1 MDNDS
6 DTIDTSAHATVEV
19 AAWSFS
25 FRVNGQVPNYRGT
38 ERPVYC
44 VKAAG
49 TTLVDAQER
58 ARQLTARLTDID
70 ADTLALEGP
79 PRPENAM
86 AKAYGAE
93 TPKESE

>member
-1 MDNDS
+1 MENEL
-6 DTIDTSAHATVEV
+6 DTDDTHATIEV
-19 AAWSFS
+19 ATWSFS

-49 TTLVDAQER
+49 TTLADAQER
-58 ARQLTARLTDID
+58 ARQLTARLTDLD
-70 ADTLALEGP
+70 ADTLSLEGP

-86 AKAYGAE
+86 ARAYVAE
-93 TPKESE
+93 APKEND